1 MNNDE
6 NEELLQ
12 PSISLCLKAV
22 LCSVVQMGV
31 LHPICSRNGC
41 LGSNAVALLDERTYP
56 FIVDLFKIIP

>member
-6 NEELLQ
+6 NEEILQ

-22 LCSVVQMGV
+22 LCSVQMGV

-56 FIVDLFKIIP
+56 FIVDLSKIIP